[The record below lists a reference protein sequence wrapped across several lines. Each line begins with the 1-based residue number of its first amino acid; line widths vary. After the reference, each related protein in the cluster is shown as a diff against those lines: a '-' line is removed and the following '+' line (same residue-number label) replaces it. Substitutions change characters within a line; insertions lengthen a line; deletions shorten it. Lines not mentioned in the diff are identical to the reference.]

1 MRDSRCEN
9 NVITFWRKN
18 TTNISHP
25 ALPHNL
31 IEQSTMS
38 DSENTN
44 YIEDDSEDSFH
55 PDEESSSNDSDEPSA
70 SSKRPKNSRKRSSL
84 SIFTSTPRNSASH
97 RLSKTVSRNTML
109 VMLHV

>member
-1 MRDSRCEN
+1 
-9 NVITFWRKN
+9 
-18 TTNISHP
+18 
-25 ALPHNL
+25 
-31 IEQSTMS
+31 MS

-44 YIEDDSEDSFH
+44 YIENDSEDSFH

-70 SSKRPKNSRKRSSL
+70 SSKRPKNSRKKSSV

-109 VMLHV
+109 VMLNVYFCFDTIANLLIS